1 MEIFFKCVANL
12 PSFIILLKKLKYV
25 CYGDKCYYLRLGPK
39 VGVFVRRPARSL
51 KHLAAVAGSKI
62 GIQTLAGVVGQYL
75 FT

>member
-1 MEIFFKCVANL
+1 MATNAI
-12 PSFIILLKKLKYV
+12 
-25 CYGDKCYYLRLGPK
+25 YLRLGPK
-39 VGVFVRRPARSL
+39 VIVFIRRPVRSL